1 MTKFKKYLSE
11 TIHFA
16 HTDNL
21 FLISHLIVYWN
32 NILGVHKKSSNF
44 AAKCELGRPPVLNF
58 ITILALKYFNRLK
71 QLPSDMLLGKV
82 YEVDKS
88 LFGWFSKWHIVI
100 RKLQYL
106 WKNIFSLRNSLIFR
120 WICIKR
126 GAMSQDSLIKMPFPC
141 VVCDQEI
148 LGT

>member
-1 MTKFKKYLSE
+1 MLKFKNYLSE

-32 NILGVHKKSSNF
+32 NRSAIPKNTL
-44 AAKCELGRPPVLNF
+44 L
-58 ITILALKYFNRLK
+58 
-71 QLPSDMLLGKV
+71 LP
-82 YEVDKS
+82 
-88 LFGWFSKWHIVI
+88 WHIVI

-120 WICIKR
+120 WVCIKR

-141 VVCDQEI
+141 VHVVCDQEHRVPRHI
-148 LGT
+148 WGHGFVKVGDTDLINFSLLFFCSLISNNKDVYIRSW